1 MSTQYTG
8 NRYVPKVHSITD
20 AWSSNKVYE
29 ALEVVPFQGASYT
42 SRKAVPIGI
51 DILNTDYWVCTG
63 NYDVQVEQYRQDT
76 QNAINNVNVKLD
88 GFSNAQDGKFQV
100 MLDNYKTQINAYAN
114 GKYNDINTQIA
125 QTNTNLEN
133 AKASIN
139 ANMTAFET
147 SIQNTTDQY
156 TTTVNNQI
164 TRVQTLLTSIDLVYD
179 AGTTTDVPDSN
190 VTVIEGGTW

>member
-8 NRYVPKVHSITD
+8 NRYVPKIHSITD
-20 AWSSNKVYE
+20 AWSSNNVYE

-42 SRKAVPIGI
+42 SRKAVPKGI
-51 DILNTDYWVCTG
+51 DILNTDYWLCTG

-88 GFSNAQDGKFQV
+88 GFSNTQDGKFQV

-133 AKASIN
+133 TKASIN